1 MRQTAIIASTAL
13 ITAIVAMLGAAVI
26 RAHPPIKATALTGS
40 AGSAVTVKSSVATR
54 IMPAVTSRL
63 VAPVAWF
70 PMKALGRNVL
80 WAHEWNAE
88 GVLRARLRKIGR
100 KSENA

>member
-1 MRQTAIIASTAL
+1 MHQTAIIASTAL
-13 ITAIVAMLGAAVI
+13 NTAIVAILGAAVI

-40 AGSAVTVKSSVATR
+40 AGFALTAKSSVATR

-63 VAPVAWF
+63 AAAVAWF
-70 PMKALGRNVL
+70 PMKALGQHVL

-88 GVLRARLRKIGR
+88 GDRRARLRKIG
-100 KSENA
+100 